1 MKSRSLKSFVYIGLF
16 LGLGACATPKIN
28 TSDYVKPKVDEAQ
41 PIEKPVLKTEEINK
55 DNVDT
60 SKKYVDN
67 SKSFEDDESVSAKAK
82 IKNYSIQD
90 IGDRIYFPTDSFSL
104 TPLAREVLA
113 KQAHFL
119 MARPNL
125 KVVIAGNCDERG
137 TREYN
142 IALGARRANAV
153 KDYLISLGVNPS
165 QLSTV
170 SYGKERP
177 LDARPS
183 LDGWAVNR
191 NAQTKIQ

>member
-1 MKSRSLKSFVYIGLF
+1 MIEN
-16 LGLGACATPKIN
+16 A
-28 TSDYVKPKVDEAQ
+28 DEAA
-41 PIEKPVLKTEEINK
+41 
-55 DNVDT
+55 
-60 SKKYVDN
+60 
-67 SKSFEDDESVSAKAK
+67 AKAK
-82 IKNYSIQD
+82 LKAISIQEV
-90 IGDRIYFPTDSFSL
+90 GDRVYFPTDSFSL

-125 KVVIAGNCDERG
+125 KAVIAGNCDERG

>member
-1 MKSRSLKSFVYIGLF
+1 MKNNSFKSIICVGLLF
-16 LGLGACATPKIN
+16 GLGACTTPKIK
-28 TSDYVKPKVDEAQ
+28 TSDYEKPKIDEAQ
-41 PIEKPVLKTEEINK
+41 PIEKPISKTNEIDK
-55 DNVDT
+55 DAINT
-60 SKKYVDN
+60 QKKYVENDMIEN
-67 SKSFEDDESVSAKAK
+67 ADEAAAKAK
-82 IKNYSIQD
+82 LKAISIQEV
-90 IGDRIYFPTDSFSL
+90 GDRVYFPTDSFSL

-125 KVVIAGNCDERG
+125 KAVIAGNCDERG